1 MKIAIVRLSA
11 LGDIIVSA
19 VFLAAIKER
28 LPNAQIEWFV
38 DERFS
43 AILEHSPY
51 IDKLHP
57 IALKSALKTFNPLK
71 IFKLFKSLRAYE
83 YDIIIDM
90 QGLVKSALI
99 AQTLK
104 APKKVGFDYASAR
117 EGLSA
122 FFYSQKVSIA
132 YNEPILKRNFT
143 LLSHALN
150 LSQKEISNE
159 ISESLSSRSKVF
171 SYQDSPKIDALN
183 LNENKLKILFV
194 LETSKINKTYPTER
208 FKELALML
216 ENFQICLLWH
226 ANEDKANALY
236 GALKNQRDVLLLP
249 KLTLNEVKALLFKMD
264 LIIGGDTG
272 ITHLAWAL
280 QKPSITLYGNTP
292 MERFKLE
299 SPINVSLTA
308 NSNANYHKKDFSIQ
322 NIEPKKIKEC
332 VLNILKEK
340 NDL

>member
-19 VFLAAIKER
+19 VFLAAIKEC

-38 DERFS
+38 DERFG

-57 IALKSALKTFNPLK
+57 IALKSALTTFNPLK

-99 AQTLK
+99 TQTLK
-104 APKKVGFDYASAR
+104 APKKVGFDCTSAR

-132 YNEPILKRNFT
+132 YDEPILKRNFT

-150 LSQKEISNE
+150 LPKKEISE
-159 ISESLSSRSKVF
+159 GLSSRFKVF

-183 LNENKLKILFV
+183 LNKNKLKILFV
-194 LETSKINKTYPTER
+194 LETSKINKTYPIER
-208 FKELALML
+208 FKDLALML

-299 SPINVSLTA
+299 SPINVSLTG

-322 NIEPKKIKEC
+322 NIDPKKIKEC

>member
-1 MKIAIVRLSA
+1 M
-11 LGDIIVSA
+11 SA

-28 LPNAQIEWFV
+28 FIDAQIEWFV

-57 IALKSALKTFNPLK
+57 IALKSTLTTFNPLK

-83 YDIIIDM
+83 YDIVIDM

-99 AQTLK
+99 TQMLK

-132 YNEPILKRNFT
+132 YDEPILKRNFT
-143 LLSHALN
+143 LLFHALN
-150 LSQKEISNE
+150 LPKNE
-159 ISESLSSRSKVF
+159 ISEGLSSRFKVF

-183 LNENKLKILFV
+183 LNKNKPKILFV
-194 LETSKINKTYPTER
+194 LETSKTNKTYPIER
-208 FKELALML
+208 FKDLALML

-226 ANEDKANALY
+226 ADEHKATTLY
-236 GALKNQRDVLLLP
+236 HALKHQRDALLLP

-299 SPINVSLTA
+299 SPINVSLTG
-308 NSNANYHKKDFSIQ
+308 NLNANYHKKDFSIQ
-322 NIEPKKIKEC
+322 NIDPKKIKEC

-340 NDL
+340 E

>member
-19 VFLAAIKER
+19 VFLALIKECFT
-28 LPNAQIEWFV
+28 NAQIEWFV

-57 IALKSALKTFNPLK
+57 IALKSALTTFNPLK

-83 YDIIIDM
+83 YDIVIDM
-90 QGLVKSALI
+90 QGLIKSALI
-99 AQTLK
+99 TQMLK
-104 APKKVGFDYASAR
+104 APKKVGFDCTSAR

-132 YNEPILKRNFT
+132 YNESVLKRNFT
-143 LLSHALN
+143 LLFHALN
-150 LSQKEISNE
+150 LPKKEISE
-159 ISESLSSRSKVF
+159 GLRSRSKVF

-183 LNENKLKILFV
+183 LNENKPKILFV
-194 LETSKINKTYPTER
+194 LETSKINKTYPIER
-208 FKELALML
+208 FKELALAL

-226 ANEDKANALY
+226 ADEDKANVLY
-236 GALKNQRDVLLLP
+236 GALKDQCDVLLLP

-299 SPINVSLTA
+299 SPINVSLTG

-340 NDL
+340 E

>member
-11 LGDIIVSA
+11 LGDIIVGA

-28 LPNAQIEWFV
+28 FTNAQIEWFV
-38 DERFS
+38 DERFG
-43 AILEHSPY
+43 AILEYSPY

-57 IALKSALKTFNPLK
+57 IALKSALTTFNPLK

-83 YDIIIDM
+83 YDIVIDM

-99 AQTLK
+99 TQMLK

-150 LSQKEISNE
+150 LPKKE
-159 ISESLSSRSKVF
+159 ISESLSSRAKVF

-183 LNENKLKILFV
+183 LNQNKLKILFV
-194 LETSKINKTYPTER
+194 LETSKVNKTYPTER

-226 ANEDKANALY
+226 ADEDKATVLY
-236 GALKNQRDVLLLP
+236 GTLKNQRDVLLLP

-299 SPINVSLTA
+299 SPINVSLTG

-322 NIEPKKIKEC
+322 NIDPKKIKEC

-340 NDL
+340 E

>member
-11 LGDIIVSA
+11 LGDIIVGA
-19 VFLAAIKER
+19 VFLALIKER
-28 LPNAQIEWFV
+28 FTNAQIEWFV

-57 IALKSALKTFNPLK
+57 IALKSVLTTFNPLK

-83 YDIIIDM
+83 YDIVIDM
-90 QGLVKSALI
+90 QGLIKSALI
-99 AQTLK
+99 TQMLK

-132 YNEPILKRNFT
+132 YNEPVLKRNFT

-150 LSQKEISNE
+150 LPKKEISE
-159 ISESLSSRSKVF
+159 GLSSRSKVF

-194 LETSKINKTYPTER
+194 LETSKINKTYPIER
-208 FKELALML
+208 FKELALAL

-226 ANEDKANALY
+226 ADEDKAAALY

-264 LIIGGDTG
+264 LVIGGDTG

-299 SPINVSLTA
+299 SPINVSLTG

-340 NDL
+340 E

>member
-11 LGDIIVSA
+11 LGDIIVGA

-28 LPNAQIEWFV
+28 FTDAQIEWFV

-57 IALKSALKTFNPLK
+57 IALKSALKTLNPLK

-99 AQTLK
+99 TQMLK

-122 FFYSQKVSIA
+122 LFYSQKVSIA

-150 LSQKEISNE
+150 LPKNE

-183 LNENKLKILFV
+183 LNQNKPKILFV
-194 LETSKINKTYPTER
+194 LETSQINKTYPIER
-208 FKELALML
+208 FKELALAL

-236 GALKNQRDVLLLP
+236 GALKNQCDALLLP

-264 LIIGGDTG
+264 VIIGGDTG

-299 SPINVSLTA
+299 SPINVSLTG

-340 NDL
+340 E

>member
-11 LGDIIVSA
+11 LGDIIVGA
-19 VFLAAIKER
+19 VFLVLIKEC

-57 IALKSALKTFNPLK
+57 IALKSVLTTFNPLK

-99 AQTLK
+99 TQMLK

-143 LLSHALN
+143 LLSQALN
-150 LSQKEISNE
+150 LPKEEISQG
-159 ISESLSSRSKVF
+159 LSSRFKVF
-171 SYQDSPKIDALN
+171 SYQDSPKINALN
-183 LNENKLKILFV
+183 LNENKPKILFV
-194 LETSKINKTYPTER
+194 LETSKTNKTYPTER
-208 FKELALML
+208 FKELALAL

-226 ANEDKANALY
+226 ADEDKANALY
-236 GALKNQRDVLLLP
+236 GALKDQRDVLLLP

-299 SPINVSLTA
+299 SPINVSLTG

-340 NDL
+340 E

>member
-19 VFLAAIKER
+19 VFLALIKER
-28 LPNAQIEWFV
+28 FTNAQIEWFV

-43 AILEHSPY
+43 AILEHSSY

-57 IALKSALKTFNPLK
+57 IALKSTLTTFNPLK

-83 YDIIIDM
+83 YDIVIDM
-90 QGLVKSALI
+90 QGLIKSALI
-99 AQTLK
+99 TQMLK

-132 YNEPILKRNFT
+132 YNEPVLKRNFT
-143 LLSHALN
+143 LLFHALN
-150 LSQKEISNE
+150 LPKKEISEGLN
-159 ISESLSSRSKVF
+159 SRSKVF

-183 LNENKLKILFV
+183 LNENKPKILFV
-194 LETSKINKTYPTER
+194 LETSKINKTYPIER
-208 FKELALML
+208 FKELALAL

-226 ANEDKANALY
+226 ANEDKATALY
-236 GALKNQRDVLLLP
+236 GALKNQCDVLLLP

-299 SPINVSLTA
+299 SPINVSLTG

-340 NDL
+340 E

>member
-19 VFLAAIKER
+19 VFLALIKER
-28 LPNAQIEWFV
+28 FTNAQIEWFV
-38 DERFS
+38 DERFG

-57 IALKSALKTFNPLK
+57 IALKRTLTTFNPLK
-71 IFKLFKSLRAYE
+71 ILKLFKSLRAYE
-83 YDIIIDM
+83 YDIVIDM
-90 QGLVKSALI
+90 QGLIKSALI
-99 AQTLK
+99 TQMLK

-132 YNEPILKRNFT
+132 YNEPVLKRNFT

-150 LSQKEISNE
+150 LPKKEISEGLN
-159 ISESLSSRSKVF
+159 SRSKVF

-183 LNENKLKILFV
+183 LNKNKPKILFV
-194 LETSKINKTYPTER
+194 LETSKINKTYPIER
-208 FKELALML
+208 FKELALAL

-226 ANEDKANALY
+226 ASEDKATALY

-299 SPINVSLTA
+299 SPINVSLTG

-340 NDL
+340 E

>member
-19 VFLAAIKER
+19 VFLALIKER
-28 LPNAQIEWFV
+28 FTNAQIEWFV
-38 DERFS
+38 DERFG

-57 IALKSALKTFNPLK
+57 IALKSTLTTFNPLK

-83 YDIIIDM
+83 YDIVIDM
-90 QGLVKSALI
+90 QGLIKSALI
-99 AQTLK
+99 TQMLK
-104 APKKVGFDYASAR
+104 APKKVGFDCTSAR

-132 YNEPILKRNFT
+132 YDEPVLKRNFT

-150 LSQKEISNE
+150 LPKKEISE
-159 ISESLSSRSKVF
+159 GLSSRSKVF

-183 LNENKLKILFV
+183 LNKNKPKILFV
-194 LETSKINKTYPTER
+194 LETSKINKTYPIER
-208 FKELALML
+208 FKELALAL

-226 ANEDKANALY
+226 ASEDKATALY

-299 SPINVSLTA
+299 SPINVSLTG

-340 NDL
+340 E

>member
-19 VFLAAIKER
+19 VFLAAIKEC

-38 DERFS
+38 DERFG

-57 IALKSALKTFNPLK
+57 IALKSALTTFNPLK

-99 AQTLK
+99 TQMLK

-132 YNEPILKRNFT
+132 YDEPILKRNFT
-143 LLSHALN
+143 LLSQALN
-150 LSQKEISNE
+150 LPKNE
-159 ISESLSSRSKVF
+159 ISESLSSRFKVF
-171 SYQDSPKIDALN
+171 SYQDSPKINALN
-183 LNENKLKILFV
+183 LNQNKPKILFV

-208 FKELALML
+208 FKELALAL

-226 ANEDKANALY
+226 ADEKKAATLY
-236 GALKNQRDVLLLP
+236 HALKHQHDILLLP

-264 LIIGGDTG
+264 VIIGGDTG

-280 QKPSITLYGNTP
+280 QKASITLYGNTP

-299 SPINVSLTA
+299 SPINVSLTG

-340 NDL
+340 E

>member
-28 LPNAQIEWFV
+28 FTNAQIEWFV

-57 IALKSALKTFNPLK
+57 IALKSALTTFNPLK
-71 IFKLFKSLRAYE
+71 ILKLFKSLRAYE
-83 YDIIIDM
+83 YDIVIDM
-90 QGLVKSALI
+90 QGLIKSALI
-99 AQTLK
+99 TQMLK

-132 YNEPILKRNFT
+132 YNEPVLKRNFT

-150 LSQKEISNE
+150 LPQKEISEE
-159 ISESLSSRSKVF
+159 ISLSSRSKVF

-194 LETSKINKTYPTER
+194 LETSKINKTYPIER

-226 ANEDKANALY
+226 ASEDKATALY

-264 LIIGGDTG
+264 VIIGGDTG

-299 SPINVSLTA
+299 SPINVSLTG

-340 NDL
+340 E

>member
-19 VFLAAIKER
+19 VFLAAIKEC

-57 IALKSALKTFNPLK
+57 IALKSALTTFNPLK

-99 AQTLK
+99 TQMLK

-132 YNEPILKRNFT
+132 YDEPILKRNFT
-143 LLSHALN
+143 LLSQALN
-150 LSQKEISNE
+150 LPKEEISQ
-159 ISESLSSRSKVF
+159 SLSSRFKVF
-171 SYQDSPKIDALN
+171 SYQDSPKINALN
-183 LNENKLKILFV
+183 LNQNKPKILFV

-226 ANEDKANALY
+226 ADEHRAATLY
-236 GALKNQRDVLLLP
+236 HSLKNQCDVLLLP

-299 SPINVSLTA
+299 SPINVSLTG

-340 NDL
+340 E

>member
-19 VFLAAIKER
+19 VFLALIKER
-28 LPNAQIEWFV
+28 FANAQIEWFV
-38 DERFS
+38 DERFG

-57 IALKSALKTFNPLK
+57 IALKSTLTTFNPLK

-83 YDIIIDM
+83 YDIVIDM
-90 QGLVKSALI
+90 QGLIKSALI
-99 AQTLK
+99 TQMLK

-132 YNEPILKRNFT
+132 YNESILKRNFT
-143 LLSHALN
+143 LLFHALN
-150 LSQKEISNE
+150 LPKKEISE
-159 ISESLSSRSKVF
+159 GLSSRSKVF
-171 SYQDSPKIDALN
+171 SYQDSLKIDALN
-183 LNENKLKILFV
+183 LNKNKPKILFV
-194 LETSKINKTYPTER
+194 LETSKINKTYPIER
-208 FKELALML
+208 FKELALAL

-226 ANEDKANALY
+226 ASEDKATALY

-299 SPINVSLTA
+299 SPINVSLTG

-322 NIEPKKIKEC
+322 NIEPRKIKEC

-340 NDL
+340 E

>member
-19 VFLAAIKER
+19 VFLVAIKER
-28 LPNAQIEWFV
+28 FTDAQIEWFV

-57 IALKSALKTFNPLK
+57 IALKSTLTTLNPLK

-99 AQTLK
+99 TQMLK

-132 YNEPILKRNFT
+132 YDEPILKRNFT
-143 LLSHALN
+143 LLFHALN
-150 LSQKEISNE
+150 LPKNE
-159 ISESLSSRSKVF
+159 ISESLSFRAKVF

-183 LNENKLKILFV
+183 WNQNKPKILFV

-226 ANEDKANALY
+226 ADEHKATTLY
-236 GALKNQRDVLLLP
+236 HALKHQRDVLLLP

-264 LIIGGDTG
+264 VIIGGDTG

-299 SPINVSLTA
+299 SPINVSLTG
-308 NSNANYHKKDFSIQ
+308 NSNARYHKKDFSIQ
-322 NIEPKKIKEC
+322 NIDPKKIKEC
-332 VLNILKEK
+332 VLNVLKEK
-340 NDL
+340 E

>member
-19 VFLAAIKER
+19 VFLALIKER
-28 LPNAQIEWFV
+28 FTNAQIEWFV
-38 DERFS
+38 DERFG

-57 IALKSALKTFNPLK
+57 IALKSTLTTFNPLK

-83 YDIIIDM
+83 YDIVIDM
-90 QGLVKSALI
+90 QGLIKSALI
-99 AQTLK
+99 TQMLK

-132 YNEPILKRNFT
+132 YNESILKRNFT

-150 LSQKEISNE
+150 LPKKE

-183 LNENKLKILFV
+183 LNKNKLKILFV
-194 LETSKINKTYPTER
+194 LETSKINKTYPIER
-208 FKELALML
+208 FKELALAL

-226 ANEDKANALY
+226 ADETKATALH
-236 GALKNQRDVLLLP
+236 GALKNQHDVLLLP

-299 SPINVSLTA
+299 SPINVSLTG

-340 NDL
+340 E

>member
-11 LGDIIVSA
+11 LGDIIVGA
-19 VFLAAIKER
+19 VFLAAIKEC

-38 DERFS
+38 DERFG

-57 IALKSALKTFNPLK
+57 IALKSTLATFNPLK
-71 IFKLFKSLRAYE
+71 IFKLFKSLRDYE

-99 AQTLK
+99 TQMLK

-132 YNEPILKRNFT
+132 YDEPILKRNFT
-143 LLSHALN
+143 LLSQALN
-150 LSQKEISNE
+150 LPKNE
-159 ISESLSSRSKVF
+159 ISESLSSRAKVF
-171 SYQDSPKIDALN
+171 SYQDSPKINALN
-183 LNENKLKILFV
+183 LNKNKLKILFV
-194 LETSKINKTYPTER
+194 LETSKINKNYPTER
-208 FKELALML
+208 FKELALAL

-226 ANEDKANALY
+226 ADEDKANALY

-299 SPINVSLTA
+299 SPINVSLTG

-340 NDL
+340 E

>member
-28 LPNAQIEWFV
+28 FTNAQIEWFV
-38 DERFS
+38 DERFG

-57 IALKSALKTFNPLK
+57 IALKSTLTTFNPLK

-83 YDIIIDM
+83 YDIVIDM
-90 QGLVKSALI
+90 QGLIKSALI
-99 AQTLK
+99 TQMLK

-117 EGLSA
+117 ESLSA

-132 YNEPILKRNFT
+132 YNESVLKRNFT

-150 LSQKEISNE
+150 LPQKEISE
-159 ISESLSSRSKVF
+159 GLRSRSKVF

-183 LNENKLKILFV
+183 LNKNKPKILFV
-194 LETSKINKTYPTER
+194 LETSKINKTYPIER
-208 FKELALML
+208 FKELALAL

-226 ANEDKANALY
+226 ASEDKATALY

-299 SPINVSLTA
+299 SPINVSLTG

-340 NDL
+340 E

>member
-28 LPNAQIEWFV
+28 FTNAQIEWFV
-38 DERFS
+38 DERFG

-57 IALKSALKTFNPLK
+57 IALKSTLTTFNPLK

-83 YDIIIDM
+83 YDIVIDM
-90 QGLVKSALI
+90 QGLIKSALI
-99 AQTLK
+99 TQMLK

-132 YNEPILKRNFT
+132 YNEPVLKRNFT

-150 LSQKEISNE
+150 LPKKEISE
-159 ISESLSSRSKVF
+159 GLSSRSKVF
-171 SYQDSPKIDALN
+171 SYQDSPKINALN
-183 LNENKLKILFV
+183 LNQNKPKILFV
-194 LETSKINKTYPTER
+194 LETSKINKTYPIER
-208 FKELALML
+208 FKDLALML

-226 ANEDKANALY
+226 ADEDKANALY
-236 GALKNQRDVLLLP
+236 GALKNQCDALLLP

-299 SPINVSLTA
+299 SPINVSLTG

-340 NDL
+340 E

>member
-19 VFLAAIKER
+19 VFLAAIKEC

-38 DERFS
+38 DERFG

-57 IALKSALKTFNPLK
+57 IALKSALTTFNPLK

-83 YDIIIDM
+83 YDIVIDM

-99 AQTLK
+99 AQMLK

-143 LLSHALN
+143 LLFHALN
-150 LSQKEISNE
+150 LPKNE
-159 ISESLSSRSKVF
+159 ISEGLSSRFKVF

-183 LNENKLKILFV
+183 LNKNKPKILFV
-194 LETSKINKTYPTER
+194 LETSKTNKTYPIER
-208 FKELALML
+208 FKDLALML

-226 ANEDKANALY
+226 ADEHKATTLY
-236 GALKNQRDVLLLP
+236 HALKHQRDALLLP

-299 SPINVSLTA
+299 SPINVSLTG

-322 NIEPKKIKEC
+322 NIDPKKIKEC

-340 NDL
+340 E

>member
-19 VFLAAIKER
+19 VFLALIKER
-28 LPNAQIEWFV
+28 FTNAQIEWFV

-57 IALKSALKTFNPLK
+57 IALKRTLTTFNPLK

-83 YDIIIDM
+83 YDIVIDM
-90 QGLVKSALI
+90 QGLIKSALI
-99 AQTLK
+99 TQMLK

-132 YNEPILKRNFT
+132 YNEPVLKRNFT

-150 LSQKEISNE
+150 LPQKEISEGLN
-159 ISESLSSRSKVF
+159 SRSKVF

-183 LNENKLKILFV
+183 LNKNKPKILFV
-194 LETSKINKTYPTER
+194 LETSKINKTYPIER
-208 FKELALML
+208 FKELALAL

-226 ANEDKANALY
+226 ASEDKATALY

-249 KLTLNEVKALLFKMD
+249 KLTLNEIKALLFKMD

-299 SPINVSLTA
+299 SPINVSLTG

>member
-28 LPNAQIEWFV
+28 FTDAQIEWFV

-57 IALKSALKTFNPLK
+57 IALKSTLKTLNPLK

-99 AQTLK
+99 TQMLK

-117 EGLSA
+117 ESLSA

-132 YNEPILKRNFT
+132 YDEPILKRNFT

-150 LSQKEISNE
+150 LPKKEISQ
-159 ISESLSSRSKVF
+159 SLSSRFKVF
-171 SYQDSPKIDALN
+171 SYQDSPKINALN
-183 LNENKLKILFV
+183 LNQNKPKILFV
-194 LETSKINKTYPTER
+194 LETSQINKTYPTER
-208 FKELALML
+208 FKELALAL

-226 ANEDKANALY
+226 ADEHKATTLY
-236 GALKNQRDVLLLP
+236 HALKHQCDVLLLP

-299 SPINVSLTA
+299 SPINVSLTG

-340 NDL
+340 E

>member
-19 VFLAAIKER
+19 VFLALIKER
-28 LPNAQIEWFV
+28 FTNAQIEWFV

-57 IALKSALKTFNPLK
+57 IALKSALTTFNPLK

-83 YDIIIDM
+83 YDIVIDM
-90 QGLVKSALI
+90 QGLIKSALI
-99 AQTLK
+99 TQMLK
-104 APKKVGFDYASAR
+104 APKKVGFDCTSAR

-132 YNEPILKRNFT
+132 YNEPVLKRNFT
-143 LLSHALN
+143 LLFHALN
-150 LSQKEISNE
+150 LPKKEISE
-159 ISESLSSRSKVF
+159 GLSSRSKVF

-183 LNENKLKILFV
+183 LNENKPKILFV
-194 LETSKINKTYPTER
+194 LETSKINKTYPIER
-208 FKELALML
+208 FKELALAL

-226 ANEDKANALY
+226 ASEDKANALY

-299 SPINVSLTA
+299 SPINVSLTG

-340 NDL
+340 E

>member
-19 VFLAAIKER
+19 VFLVLIKER
-28 LPNAQIEWFV
+28 FANAQIEWFV
-38 DERFS
+38 DERFG

-57 IALKSALKTFNPLK
+57 IALKSTLTTFNPLN

-90 QGLVKSALI
+90 QGLIKSALI
-99 AQTLK
+99 TQMLK

-150 LSQKEISNE
+150 LPKKEILE
-159 ISESLSSRSKVF
+159 GLSSRSKVF

-183 LNENKLKILFV
+183 LNKNKPKILFV
-194 LETSKINKTYPTER
+194 LETSKINKTYPIER
-208 FKELALML
+208 FKELALAL

-226 ANEDKANALY
+226 ASEDKANALY

-299 SPINVSLTA
+299 SPINVSLTG
-308 NSNANYHKKDFSIQ
+308 NSNANYHKKDFCIQ

-340 NDL
+340 E

>member
-1 MKIAIVRLSA
+1 M
-11 LGDIIVSA
+11 SA

-28 LPNAQIEWFV
+28 FTDAQIEWFV
-38 DERFS
+38 DERFG

-57 IALKSALKTFNPLK
+57 IALKSALTTFNPLK

-99 AQTLK
+99 TQMLK

-117 EGLSA
+117 ESLSA

-132 YNEPILKRNFT
+132 YDEPILKRNFT

-150 LSQKEISNE
+150 LPKEEISQ
-159 ISESLSSRSKVF
+159 SLSSRFKVF
-171 SYQDSPKIDALN
+171 SYQDSPKINALN
-183 LNENKLKILFV
+183 LNQNKPKILFV
-194 LETSKINKTYPTER
+194 LETSQINKTYPTER
-208 FKELALML
+208 FKELALVL

-226 ANEDKANALY
+226 ADEKKATTLY
-236 GALKNQRDVLLLP
+236 HALKNQRDVLLLP

-299 SPINVSLTA
+299 SPINVSLTG

-322 NIEPKKIKEC
+322 NIDPKKIKEC

-340 NDL
+340 E

>member
-19 VFLAAIKER
+19 VFLAAIKEC

-38 DERFS
+38 DERFG

-57 IALKSALKTFNPLK
+57 IALKSALTTFNPLK

-99 AQTLK
+99 TQMLK
-104 APKKVGFDYASAR
+104 APKKVGFDCTSAR

-122 FFYSQKVSIA
+122 FFYSQKISIA
-132 YNEPILKRNFT
+132 YDEPILKRNFT
-143 LLSHALN
+143 LLSQALN
-150 LSQKEISNE
+150 LPKNE

-171 SYQDSPKIDALN
+171 SYQDSPKINALN
-183 LNENKLKILFV
+183 LNENKPKILFV
-194 LETSKINKTYPTER
+194 LETSKINKTYPIER

-236 GALKNQRDVLLLP
+236 GALKNQCDVLLLP

-264 LIIGGDTG
+264 VIIGGDTG

-299 SPINVSLTA
+299 SPINVSLTG

-322 NIEPKKIKEC
+322 NIDPKKIKEC
-332 VLNILKEK
+332 VLNVLKEK
-340 NDL
+340 E

>member
-19 VFLAAIKER
+19 VFLVLIKER
-28 LPNAQIEWFV
+28 FTNAQIEWFV

-57 IALKSALKTFNPLK
+57 IALKSALTTFNPLK

-83 YDIIIDM
+83 YDIVIDM

-99 AQTLK
+99 TQMLK

-150 LSQKEISNE
+150 LPKEEISQ
-159 ISESLSSRSKVF
+159 SLSSRSKVF

-183 LNENKLKILFV
+183 LNQNKPKILFV
-194 LETSKINKTYPTER
+194 LETSKVNKTYPIER
-208 FKELALML
+208 FKELALTL

-226 ANEDKANALY
+226 ADEDKANALY

-299 SPINVSLTA
+299 SPINVSLTG

-340 NDL
+340 E

>member
-11 LGDIIVSA
+11 LGDIIVGA
-19 VFLAAIKER
+19 VFLAVIKEC

-57 IALKSALKTFNPLK
+57 IALKSTITTFNPLK

-99 AQTLK
+99 TQMLK

-150 LSQKEISNE
+150 LPKKEISE
-159 ISESLSSRSKVF
+159 GLSSRAKVF
-171 SYQDSPKIDALN
+171 SYQDSSKINALN
-183 LNENKLKILFV
+183 LNQNKPKILFV
-194 LETSKINKTYPTER
+194 LETSQINKTYPIER
-208 FKELALML
+208 FKELALAL

-226 ANEDKANALY
+226 ADEDKANALY

-299 SPINVSLTA
+299 SPINVSLTG

-322 NIEPKKIKEC
+322 NIDPKKIKEC

>member
-19 VFLAAIKER
+19 VFLALIKER
-28 LPNAQIEWFV
+28 FTNAQIEWFV
-38 DERFS
+38 DERFG

-57 IALKSALKTFNPLK
+57 IALKSTLTTFNPLK

-83 YDIIIDM
+83 YDIVIDM
-90 QGLVKSALI
+90 QGLIKSALI
-99 AQTLK
+99 TQMLK

-132 YNEPILKRNFT
+132 YNEPVLKRNFT
-143 LLSHALN
+143 LLFHALN
-150 LSQKEISNE
+150 LPKKEISE
-159 ISESLSSRSKVF
+159 GLSSRSKVF

-183 LNENKLKILFV
+183 LNENKPKILFV
-194 LETSKINKTYPTER
+194 LETSKINKTYPIER
-208 FKELALML
+208 FKELALAL

-226 ANEDKANALY
+226 ADEDKANALY

-299 SPINVSLTA
+299 SPINVSLTG

-340 NDL
+340 E

>member
-19 VFLAAIKER
+19 VFLAMIKER
-28 LPNAQIEWFV
+28 FIHAQIEWFV

-57 IALKSALKTFNPLK
+57 IALKSALKSFNPLK

-90 QGLVKSALI
+90 QGLIKSALI
-99 AQTLK
+99 TQCLK

-122 FFYSQKVSIA
+122 LFYSQKVSIA
-132 YNEPILKRNFT
+132 YDEPILKRNFT
-143 LLSHALN
+143 LISQALN
-150 LSQKEISNE
+150 LPKKEISE
-159 ISESLSSRSKVF
+159 GLISRSKVF
-171 SYQDSPKIDALN
+171 SYQDSSQINALN
-183 LNENKLKILFV
+183 LNENKPKILFV
-194 LETSKINKTYPTER
+194 LETSKTNKTYPIER

-216 ENFQICLLWH
+216 ESVQICLLWH
-226 ANEDKANALY
+226 ADEKKAAVLY
-236 GALKNQRDVLLLP
+236 DALKNQCDILLLP
-249 KLTLNEVKALLFKMD
+249 KLTLNEVKALLFRMD

-280 QKPSITLYGNTP
+280 QKASITLYGNTP

-299 SPINVSLTA
+299 SPINVSLT
-308 NSNANYHKKDFSIQ
+308 SNANASYHKKDFSIQ
-322 NIEPKKIKEC
+322 NIEPKRIKEC
-332 VLNILKEK
+332 VLNLLKEK
-340 NDL
+340 E

>member
-19 VFLAAIKER
+19 VFLTLIKER
-28 LPNAQIEWFV
+28 FTNAQIEWFV
-38 DERFS
+38 DERFG

-57 IALKSALKTFNPLK
+57 IALKSTLTTFNPLK

-83 YDIIIDM
+83 YDIVVDM
-90 QGLVKSALI
+90 QGLIKSALI
-99 AQTLK
+99 TQMLK
-104 APKKVGFDYASAR
+104 APKKVGFDCTSAR

-132 YNEPILKRNFT
+132 YNEPVLKRNFT

-150 LSQKEISNE
+150 LPKKEISE
-159 ISESLSSRSKVF
+159 GLSSRSKVF

-183 LNENKLKILFV
+183 LNENKPKILFV
-194 LETSKINKTYPTER
+194 LETSKINKTYPIER
-208 FKELALML
+208 FKELALAL

-226 ANEDKANALY
+226 ASEDKATALY

-299 SPINVSLTA
+299 SPINVSLTG

-340 NDL
+340 E

>member
-19 VFLAAIKER
+19 VFLAAIKEC

-38 DERFS
+38 DERFG

-99 AQTLK
+99 TQMLK

-132 YNEPILKRNFT
+132 YDEPILKRNFT
-143 LLSHALN
+143 LLSQALN
-150 LSQKEISNE
+150 LPKNE
-159 ISESLSSRSKVF
+159 ISEGLSSRAKVF
-171 SYQDSPKIDALN
+171 SYQDSPKINALN
-183 LNENKLKILFV
+183 LNENKPKILFV
-194 LETSKINKTYPTER
+194 LETSKINKTYPIER

-264 LIIGGDTG
+264 VIIGGDTG

-299 SPINVSLTA
+299 SPINVSLTG

-340 NDL
+340 E

>member
-19 VFLAAIKER
+19 VFLALIKER
-28 LPNAQIEWFV
+28 FTNAQIEWFV
-38 DERFS
+38 DERFG

-57 IALKSALKTFNPLK
+57 IALKNTLTTFNPLK
-71 IFKLFKSLRAYE
+71 IFKLFKSLRTYE
-83 YDIIIDM
+83 YDIVIDM
-90 QGLVKSALI
+90 QGLIKSALI
-99 AQTLK
+99 TQMLK

-132 YNEPILKRNFT
+132 YNEPVLKRNFT

-150 LSQKEISNE
+150 LPKKEISE
-159 ISESLSSRSKVF
+159 GLSSRSKVF

-183 LNENKLKILFV
+183 LNKNKLKILFV
-194 LETSKINKTYPTER
+194 LETSKINKTYPIER
-208 FKELALML
+208 FKELALAL

-226 ANEDKANALY
+226 ASEDKATALY

-299 SPINVSLTA
+299 SPINVSLTG

-340 NDL
+340 E

>member
-57 IALKSALKTFNPLK
+57 IALKSTLKTLNPLK

-99 AQTLK
+99 TQMLK

-132 YNEPILKRNFT
+132 YDEPILKRNFT
-143 LLSHALN
+143 LLSQALN
-150 LSQKEISNE
+150 LPKNE
-159 ISESLSSRSKVF
+159 ISQSLSSRAKVF

-183 LNENKLKILFV
+183 LNKNKPKILFV
-194 LETSKINKTYPTER
+194 LETSKINKTYPIER
-208 FKELALML
+208 FKDLALAL

-226 ANEDKANALY
+226 ADEKKANALY
-236 GALKNQRDVLLLP
+236 GALKNQCDALLLP
-249 KLTLNEVKALLFKMD
+249 KLTLNEIKALLFKMD

-299 SPINVSLTA
+299 SPINVSLTG

-340 NDL
+340 E

>member
-1 MKIAIVRLSA
+1 MRIAIVRLSA

-28 LPNAQIEWFV
+28 FANAQIEWFV
-38 DERFS
+38 DERFG

-57 IALKSALKTFNPLK
+57 IALKSTLTTFNPLK

-83 YDIIIDM
+83 YDIVIDM
-90 QGLVKSALI
+90 QGLIKSALI
-99 AQTLK
+99 TQMLK

-132 YNEPILKRNFT
+132 YNEPVLKRNFT

-150 LSQKEISNE
+150 LPKKEISE
-159 ISESLSSRSKVF
+159 GLSSRSKVF

-183 LNENKLKILFV
+183 LNKNKLKILFV
-194 LETSKINKTYPTER
+194 LETSKINKTYPIER
-208 FKELALML
+208 FKELALAL

-226 ANEDKANALY
+226 ASEDKAAALY

-299 SPINVSLTA
+299 SPINVSLTG

-340 NDL
+340 E

>member
-19 VFLAAIKER
+19 VFLALIKER
-28 LPNAQIEWFV
+28 FANAQIEWFV
-38 DERFS
+38 DERFG

-57 IALKSALKTFNPLK
+57 IALKSILTTFNPLK
-71 IFKLFKSLRAYE
+71 IFKLFKSLRTYE
-83 YDIIIDM
+83 YDIVIDM
-90 QGLVKSALI
+90 QGLIKSALI
-99 AQTLK
+99 TQMLK
-104 APKKVGFDYASAR
+104 APKKVGFDCTSAR

-132 YNEPILKRNFT
+132 YNESILKRNFT

-150 LSQKEISNE
+150 LPQKEISEGLN
-159 ISESLSSRSKVF
+159 SRSKVF

-183 LNENKLKILFV
+183 LNKNKPKILFV
-194 LETSKINKTYPTER
+194 LETSKINKTYPIER
-208 FKELALML
+208 FKELALAL

-226 ANEDKANALY
+226 ASEDKATALY

-299 SPINVSLTA
+299 SPINVSLTG

-340 NDL
+340 E

>member
-19 VFLAAIKER
+19 VFLALIKER
-28 LPNAQIEWFV
+28 FANSQIEWFV
-38 DERFS
+38 DERFG

-57 IALKSALKTFNPLK
+57 IALKSTLTTFNPLK

-83 YDIIIDM
+83 YDIVIDM

-99 AQTLK
+99 TQMLK
-104 APKKVGFDYASAR
+104 APKKVGFDYASAK
-117 EGLSA
+117 EGLST

-132 YNEPILKRNFT
+132 YNESVLKRNFT

-150 LSQKEISNE
+150 LPQKEISEGLN
-159 ISESLSSRSKVF
+159 SRSKVF
-171 SYQDSPKIDALN
+171 SYQDSLKIDALN
-183 LNENKLKILFV
+183 LNKNKPKILFV
-194 LETSKINKTYPTER
+194 LETSKINKTYPIER
-208 FKELALML
+208 FKELALAL

-226 ANEDKANALY
+226 ASEDKAAALY

-299 SPINVSLTA
+299 SPINVSLTG

-340 NDL
+340 E

>member
-28 LPNAQIEWFV
+28 FANAQIEWFV
-38 DERFS
+38 DERFG

-57 IALKSALKTFNPLK
+57 IALKSTLTTFNPLK

-83 YDIIIDM
+83 YDIVIDM
-90 QGLVKSALI
+90 QGLIKSALI
-99 AQTLK
+99 TQMLK

-132 YNEPILKRNFT
+132 YNESVLKRNFT

-150 LSQKEISNE
+150 LPQKEISEGLN
-159 ISESLSSRSKVF
+159 SRSKVF

-183 LNENKLKILFV
+183 LNENKPKILFV
-194 LETSKINKTYPTER
+194 LETSKINKTYPIER
-208 FKELALML
+208 FKELALAL

-226 ANEDKANALY
+226 ANEDKATALY

-299 SPINVSLTA
+299 SPINVSLTG

-340 NDL
+340 E

>member
-1 MKIAIVRLSA
+1 M
-11 LGDIIVSA
+11 SA

-28 LPNAQIEWFV
+28 FTNAQIEWFV

-57 IALKSALKTFNPLK
+57 IALKSTLTTFNPLK

-83 YDIIIDM
+83 YDIVIDM
-90 QGLVKSALI
+90 QGLIKSALI
-99 AQTLK
+99 TQMLK
-104 APKKVGFDYASAR
+104 APKKVGFDCTSAR

-132 YNEPILKRNFT
+132 YNEPVLKRNFT

-150 LSQKEISNE
+150 LPKKEISE
-159 ISESLSSRSKVF
+159 GLSSRSKVF

-183 LNENKLKILFV
+183 LNENKPKILFV
-194 LETSKINKTYPTER
+194 LETSKINKTYPIER
-208 FKELALML
+208 FKELALAL

-226 ANEDKANALY
+226 ASEDKATALY

-299 SPINVSLTA
+299 SPINVSLTG

-332 VLNILKEK
+332 VLDILKEK
-340 NDL
+340 E

>member
-1 MKIAIVRLSA
+1 M
-11 LGDIIVSA
+11 SA
-19 VFLAAIKER
+19 VFLAVIKEC

-38 DERFS
+38 DERFG

-57 IALKSALKTFNPLK
+57 IALKSALTTFNPLK
-71 IFKLFKSLRAYE
+71 IFKLFKFLRAYE
-83 YDIIIDM
+83 FDIVIDM

-99 AQTLK
+99 TQMLK

-117 EGLSA
+117 ESLSA

-132 YNEPILKRNFT
+132 YNEPVLKRNFT

-150 LSQKEISNE
+150 LPQKEISE
-159 ISESLSSRSKVF
+159 GLSSRSKVF

-183 LNENKLKILFV
+183 LNQNKLKILFV
-194 LETSKINKTYPTER
+194 LETSKINKTYPIER

-226 ANEDKANALY
+226 ADEDKANALY

-272 ITHLAWAL
+272 ISHLAWAL

-299 SPINVSLTA
+299 SPINVSLTG

-340 NDL
+340 E